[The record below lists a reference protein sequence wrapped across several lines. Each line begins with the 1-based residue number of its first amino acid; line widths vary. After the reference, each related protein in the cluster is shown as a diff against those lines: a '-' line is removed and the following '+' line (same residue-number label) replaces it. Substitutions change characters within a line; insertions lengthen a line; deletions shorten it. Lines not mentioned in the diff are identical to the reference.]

1 MTSIKGTVA
10 AVAMSALIPATLAG
24 QNRCEYRDVIE
35 LSAARSGTLTIDAG
49 SGKLEIEGR
58 SGAGDVE
65 VTADPRWAAT
75 SCDSRPR
82 SCHP

>member
-10 AVAMSALIPATLAG
+10 AVALSALIPATLAG

-49 SGKLEIEGR
+49 SGLRSMIGVSADPPEPCTGR
-58 SGAGDVE
+58 S
-65 VTADPRWAAT
+65 P
-75 SCDSRPR
+75 
-82 SCHP
+82 